1 MLLNYM
7 KYGKLLIEI
16 IENQKIKKNY
26 INYNFLKK
34 KIMCNNFI
42 IILDKEIYDFDNN
55 YKNMKLDNNSYDLY
69 CNLLINYLSINKILK
84 KFKRRNIDAYLLFLN
99 KYISI
104 SNFISKYDFYTD
116 IINI

>member
-42 IILDKEIYDFDNN
+42 IILDKEINP
-55 YKNMKLDNNSYDLY
+55 LLY
-69 CNLLINYLSINKILK
+69 
-84 KFKRRNIDAYLLFLN
+84 
-99 KYISI
+99 
-104 SNFISKYDFYTD
+104 
-116 IINI
+116 